1 LTALEGIR
9 KILEKSKYVILLAVL
24 ASVLAAVAAFALG
37 AYKAVSA
44 IFTLVF
50 SLGSDPLATV
60 AFIELMDTLL
70 IATALLIFGVGL
82 YELFFEDV
90 RFPEWLVV
98 RTIHDLKVKLA
109 SVIVLVLAVTF
120 LKHLVEWKD
129 PVGTLYFAIATAVVS
144 AVLIAF
150 VYLGEKH

>member
-1 LTALEGIR
+1 MTALGIVR
-9 KILEKSKYVILLAVL
+9 KILEKSRYVILLAVF
-24 ASVLAAVAAFALG
+24 ASILAAVAAFGLG

-50 SLGSDPLATV
+50 SGGGDPLAPV

-109 SVIVLVLAVTF
+109 SVIVLVLTVTF

-129 PVGTLYFAIATAVVS
+129 PLGTLYFAAATALVS

-150 VYLGEKH
+150 VYLGENH